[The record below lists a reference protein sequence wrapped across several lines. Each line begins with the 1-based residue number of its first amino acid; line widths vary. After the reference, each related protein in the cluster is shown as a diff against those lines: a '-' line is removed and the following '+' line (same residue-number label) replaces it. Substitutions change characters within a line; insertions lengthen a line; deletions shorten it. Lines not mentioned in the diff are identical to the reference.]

1 VSDVPVIRERVE
13 EFESLRGLMAMWV
26 LLGHVALTFSFPAF
40 EHWIWWQI
48 LCANRKAVDIF
59 IVLSGFVIFYMLDAK
74 REKYS
79 VYLMRRFLRIFPAY
93 IVCLIFSLMMVHLS
107 VEGLNA
113 IPDPSPRDVDRL
125 VIFQS
130 SLRYFGPHVLA
141 HVTILHGLLPRGMF
155 PLSDYA
161 FIGQAWSI
169 SVEWQFYLLAPAA
182 FFLATMQ
189 RRWAGLAALALLCAT
204 LYNTRRFFAEGY
216 IGTQIIY
223 FFIGCSSFFFW
234 RMRRSWLETIARHSD
249 LTIVVASGVWVL
261 TFPRYSHI
269 AIWIAVLLGC
279 SAVRFEGHGLIA
291 SAISKVL
298 RLPLLRWCGRIS
310 YSVYLVHMFVLY
322 ATLWLLRNSG
332 LGPVGQFEIT
342 MITTIVATL
351 LVAHGMYKWIEI
363 PGITLGRLIS
373 HRQSPRRHMSAEHA
387 LS

>member
-59 IVLSGFVIFYMLDAK
+59 IVLSGFVIFYMLDTK

-141 HVTILHGLLPRGMF
+141 HVTIRLYRTSLEHICRVAILSPCASRLFSCHDAATLDRTSGVSFAVRNALQYSAVFRGGLHWNANYLFFHWLQ
-155 PLSDYA
+155 
-161 FIGQAWSI
+161 FI
-169 SVEWQFYLLAPAA
+169 L
-182 FFLATMQ
+182 FLAD
-189 RRWAGLAALALLCAT
+189 AT
-204 LYNTRRFFAEGY
+204 VMVGDH
-216 IGTQIIY
+216 
-223 FFIGCSSFFFW
+223 
-234 RMRRSWLETIARHSD
+234 RSA
-249 LTIVVASGVWVL
+249 
-261 TFPRYSHI
+261 
-269 AIWIAVLLGC
+269 
-279 SAVRFEGHGLIA
+279 
-291 SAISKVL
+291 
-298 RLPLLRWCGRIS
+298 
-310 YSVYLVHMFVLY
+310 
-322 ATLWLLRNSG
+322 
-332 LGPVGQFEIT
+332 
-342 MITTIVATL
+342 
-351 LVAHGMYKWIEI
+351 
-363 PGITLGRLIS
+363 
-373 HRQSPRRHMSAEHA
+373 
-387 LS
+387 